1 MLVLPKARGL
11 LFIVS
16 GPAGSGKT
24 TLCNR
29 LLGAFSPHLDRV
41 VTATTRASR
50 KGERQ
55 GLDYHFL
62 TDAEFDENIR
72 EKAFYEYALVHGQR
86 YGVLKSE
93 VMPRLESGLDL
104 TLNVD
109 VQGAAALRKAAEED
123 DLLRESLITLFLM
136 PSDLKVIQR
145 RLEGRGADDTREIER
160 RLTAAE
166 EEIKRWREYDYCLVS
181 GEKDMDFAKAKA
193 IYEAEKLRVARLST
207 AS

>member
-1 MLVLPKARGL
+1 MPVLPKARGL

-104 TLNVD
+104 TLSVD
-109 VQGAAALRKAAEED
+109 VQGAAAFRKAAEED

-145 RLEGRGADDTREIER
+145 RLEGRGADDTREIGR

-181 GEKDMDFAKAKA
+181 GEKDVDFAKAKA